1 MKINT
6 HSSGIKIEVSK
17 TGRWLEKLLQGI
29 AKQYY
34 YYYYSSHS
42 ENV

>member
-17 TGRWLEKLLQGI
+17 TGAQFTKRYNKFYLKMIVTFL
-29 AKQYY
+29 
-34 YYYYSSHS
+34 
-42 ENV
+42 